1 MPRTSHLRMWIW
13 TAGAL
18 LINAIAIPAQS
29 TEDQRVSGYVPTPP
43 VLASEQRTKSQVELA
58 LERTIDEAYG
68 GCFRDFEI
76 KGERFSLRIP
86 FGENGERAEEAV
98 FAQQILFGGKAEPQE
113 IWEKIDSLLASG
125 DFQDYADA
133 LAEPGEKAI
142 LFYIETGSWV
152 ASSDPEELNRLIGGP
167 YPGTRTEICVIRHVP
182 GIRVEDIY
190 NYLYCIGSVGMDCSG
205 FVYYIQK
212 CLARSLGADLDRIA
226 GRVLRTPVGMVP
238 QIMGLWYFDPANGH
252 AETVED
258 FVFNLRPGDIFL
270 FRGRKGE
277 FRHSAVIQSI
287 DLGNGI
293 IRYVQCTDWAPQPE
307 RGVHESFIFFDPS
320 NPEVS
325 LHDPSVMWTQR
336 VFPTFLGE
344 PGLQYWKDDG
354 DRYRT
359 EWPTG
364 QSLVVRLKPI
374 ERLIEE
380 IMPTFYGHDAE
391 CDEELLD

>member
-1 MPRTSHLRMWIW
+1 M
-13 TAGAL
+13 
-18 LINAIAIPAQS
+18 INAIAIPAQS

-98 FAQQILFGGKAEPQE
+98 FAQQILFGGKAEPHA

-167 YPGTRTEICVIRHVP
+167 YPGTRTEIWVIRHEP

>member
-1 MPRTSHLRMWIW
+1 M
-13 TAGAL
+13 
-18 LINAIAIPAQS
+18 INAIAIPAQS